1 MESPPPKMDSV
12 DLQVLATARTWAAA
26 GHRLAWVTVVRTWG
40 SAPRPPGSW
49 LVVRDDGLIEGSVS
63 GGCIEDD
70 LVARMG
76 TGQMLAERPFT
87 LTYGVTQEE
96 AARIGLPC
104 GGMLELVVE
113 PDPSAALLQ
122 ALSERLG
129 RRQLT
134 LKHVNMAAGTT
145 TLSDAPRGA
154 AMQWDGEHLHTVHG
168 PQWRLLV
175 IGAGQISRYLA
186 QMALALD
193 YEVTVCDPR
202 PEHSAGWDVPGTQL
216 VHTMPDDTL
225 LAMQPDARCAVV
237 ALTHDPKLDDMVL
250 LEALKSPAF
259 YVGAVG
265 SRLNNERRKERLVTH
280 FDITPEDIGRL
291 HGPVGLNIGSHT
303 PPEIAVYIVAAI
315 VAVRNGVRNGLRLG
329 VQAGVSS
336 G

>member
-1 MESPPPKMDSV
+1 MDSV

-49 LVVRDDGLIEGSVS
+49 LVVRDDGLVEGSVS

-70 LVARMG
+70 LVARMREG
-76 TGQMLAERPFT
+76 RMLKGQPFAI
-87 LTYGVTQEE
+87 TYGVTQEE

-104 GGMLELVVE
+104 GGTLELVVE
-113 PDPSAALLQ
+113 PDPASALLDEM
-122 ALSERLG
+122 STRLG

-134 LKHVNMAAGTT
+134 LKRVDLQRGTT

-154 AMQWDGEHLHTVHG
+154 SLQWDGKHLQTVHG
-168 PQWRLLV
+168 PQWRLLI

-202 PEHSAGWDVPGTQL
+202 QEHSSGWDVPGAKL
-216 VHTMPDDTL
+216 VRTMPDDTL
-225 LAMQPDARCAVV
+225 LAMRPDARCAVV

-250 LEALKSPAF
+250 LDALRSPAF

-280 FDITPEDIGRL
+280 FEITPEEIGRL

-303 PPEIAVYIVAAI
+303 PPEIAVSIVAEM
-315 VAVRNGVRNGLRLG
+315 VAVRNGVKP
-329 VQAGVSS
+329 
-336 G
+336 

>member
-1 MESPPPKMDSV
+1 MDSV
-12 DLQVLATARTWAAA
+12 DLQVLATARAWAAA
-26 GHRLAWVTVVRTWG
+26 GHRLAWVTVARTWG

-70 LVARMG
+70 LVTRMREG
-76 TGQMLAERPFT
+76 HMLAAGPFK

-104 GGMLELVVE
+104 GGMLEVVVE
-113 PDPSAALLQ
+113 PDPRPALLDD
-122 ALSERLG
+122 LSARLS

-134 LKHVNMAAGTT
+134 LKQVDLARGLT
-145 TLSDAPRGA
+145 TLADAPRGA
-154 AMQWDGEHLHTVHG
+154 AMQWTGEHLHTVHG
-168 PQWRLLV
+168 PQWRLLI

-202 PEHSAGWDVPGTQL
+202 EEHHTGWDLPGTTL
-216 VHTMPDDTL
+216 VTTMPDDTL

-280 FDITPEDIGRL
+280 FHLSAEEVGRL
-291 HGPVGLNIGSHT
+291 HGPVGLPIGSHT
-303 PPEIAVYIVAAI
+303 PPEIAVSIVAEM
-315 VAVRNGVRNGLRLG
+315 VAVRHGVRTRLPSTPS
-329 VQAGVSS
+329 VFAIA
-336 G
+336 

>member
-1 MESPPPKMDSV
+1 MDSV
-12 DLQVLATARTWAAA
+12 DLQVLATARAWAAA

-49 LVVRDDGLIEGSVS
+49 LVVRDDGLVEGSVS

-70 LVARMG
+70 LVARMRE
-76 TGQMLAERPFT
+76 GQVLSRQPFT

-96 AARIGLPC
+96 AARVGLPC
-104 GGMLELVVE
+104 GGTLELVVE
-113 PDPSAALLQ
+113 PDPKPALLQ
-122 ALSERLG
+122 ELSERLA

-134 LKHVNMAAGTT
+134 LKHVDLQRGTT
-145 TLSDAPRGA
+145 ALSDAPRGA
-154 AMQWDGEHLHTVHG
+154 TLQWDGTHLHTVHG
-168 PQWRLLV
+168 PQWRLLI

-193 YEVTVCDPR
+193 YEVTVCDP
-202 PEHSAGWDVPGTQL
+202 
-216 VHTMPDDTL
+216 
-225 LAMQPDARCAVV
+225 PDARSAVLP
-237 ALTHDPKLDDMVL
+237 LTHDPKLDDMVL

-265 SRLNNERRKERLVTH
+265 SRLNNERRKARLVEH
-280 FDITPEDIGRL
+280 FELTSEEIARL

-303 PPEIAVYIVAAI
+303 PPEIAVSIVAEM
-315 VAVRNGVRNGLRLG
+315 VAVRNGVWQQVHTQLHAA
-329 VQAGVSS
+329 QASPTQPTGSTCAI

>member
-1 MESPPPKMDSV
+1 MDSV
-12 DLQVLATARTWAAA
+12 DLQVLATARAWAAA

-49 LVVRDDGLIEGSVS
+49 LVVRHDGLIEGSVS

-70 LVARMG
+70 LVARMRD
-76 TGQMLAERPFT
+76 GQVLVERPFT

-104 GGMLELVVE
+104 GGTLELVVE
-113 PDPSAALLQ
+113 PDPKPELLLD
-122 ALSERLG
+122 LSERLG

-134 LKHVNMAAGTT
+134 LKHVDIAQGTT
-145 TLSDAPRGA
+145 ALSDAPRGA
-154 AMQWDGEHLHTVHG
+154 AMQWDGEHLRTVHG
-168 PQWRLLV
+168 PQWRLLI

-202 PEHSAGWDVPGTQL
+202 EEHSAGWDVPGTRL

-250 LEALKSPAF
+250 LEALRSDAF

-265 SRLNNERRKERLVTH
+265 SRVNNERRKERLVTH
-280 FDITPEDIGRL
+280 FDLSPQDIGRL

-303 PPEIAVYIVAAI
+303 PPEIAVSIVAEM
-315 VAVRNGVRNGLRLG
+315 VAVRNGAPLHTTAPAPTSRHSD
-329 VQAGVSS
+329 SS
-336 G
+336 CAVT